1 MTVNSGRSQL
11 LIHLLFSRL
20 SWWWN
25 MMTLMVKMML
35 VWWNKYVGH
44 DGNPV
49 LMVIPM
55 MISMTI
61 IAISYQW
68 SFQWFPTSKSQWTEV
83 PPLWSP
89 RNCDYQNNC
98 DNWDDADCYYLNDN
112 CDDGDYCGDDDNYND
127 DDNFQNVR
135 NGENCDDSDVC
146 NKCDISSTAARM
158 IIGLINQSPIFII
171 YVPVFFWTK
180 KMLL

>member
-35 VWWNKYVGH
+35 WWWNKYVIGD

-61 IAISYQW
+61 IVISYQW
-68 SFQWFPTSKSQWTEV
+68 SFQCFPTSKSQWTEV

-89 RNCDYQNNC
+89 RNCDYQNN
-98 DNWDDADCYYLNDN
+98 WDDADCYYLNDN
-112 CDDGDYCGDDDNYND
+112 CDDGDYCGDDCGDDDNYND

-146 NKCDISSTAARM
+146 NKCGISSTTTH
-158 IIGLINQSPIFII
+158 GHWSH
-171 YVPVFFWTK
+171 
-180 KMLL
+180 